1 MRGGSEV
8 MKSSD
13 RELKV
18 TKATPLTCDVLE
30 EDKWDV
36 SLAAEFDEMRPL
48 EREASDQRISFVLP
62 LRPGEKCQE
71 SRKHRVMKI
80 REG

>member
-1 MRGGSEV
+1 MCGGSEV

-13 RELKV
+13 GELKE

-30 EDKWDV
+30 ENKWDV

-48 EREASDQRISFVLP
+48 EREANDQRISFVLP
-62 LRPGEKCQE
+62 LRRREKCQE
-71 SRKHRVMKI
+71 SKKKNT
-80 REG
+80 E